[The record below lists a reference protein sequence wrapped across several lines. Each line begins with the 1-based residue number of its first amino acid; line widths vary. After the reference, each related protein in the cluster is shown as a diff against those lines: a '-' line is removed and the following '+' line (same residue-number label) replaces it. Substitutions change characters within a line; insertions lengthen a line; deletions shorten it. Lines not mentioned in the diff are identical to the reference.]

1 MTWSFSEKTKFTGFS
16 TAEEAQILAALQTA
30 YNGSSTAK
38 TMFDNWINAGNTI
51 LKKAVC

>member
-16 TAEEAQILAALQTA
+16 TAEEAQFLAALQTA

-38 TMFDNWINAGNTI
+38 TMFDNWINGQDGN
-51 LKKAVC
+51 K